1 MMQYRNIYLLYYFSG
16 LLYETLLSVNK
27 ISKHY
32 KLSNTILNFK
42 INNIKTDLL
51 INQVKLGY
59 NLVI

>member
-27 ISKHY
+27 ISKNY

-51 INQVKLGY
+51 INQAKLGY

>member
-16 LLYETLLSVNK
+16 LLYETLLSVKN

-32 KLSNTILNFK
+32 KLSNTILNIK
-42 INNIKTDLL
+42 INNIKTHLL

>member
-16 LLYETLLSVNK
+16 VLYETLLSVKK

-32 KLSNTILNFK
+32 KLWNTILNFK

-51 INQVKLGY
+51 INQAKLGY